1 MNNIKIIFL
10 DFFFTY
16 SGNPKNLSY
25 HSYWGGGL
33 PFVQLLYNQGSRPK
47 KLHSYQDIA
56 AMSNSGCKG
65 NMYNID
71 FIDILRIN
79 LKNFFLSAMNV
90 NFFWTTLLI

>member
-16 SGNPKNLSY
+16 SGNPKNLPY
-25 HSYWGGGL
+25 HSYWGGGVAICSTFISSGE
-33 PFVQLLYNQGSRPK
+33 PSKK

-65 NMYNID
+65 NMYDID
-71 FIDILRIN
+71 FIDTLRIN
-79 LKNFFLSAMNV
+79 LKNFFFVCYECKFIFERL
-90 NFFWTTLLI
+90 F